1 MSLAMSS
8 GRLEDEISTKKKE
21 FELAE
26 AVAAGLH
33 SLAQPLAALQM
44 GLELCLMGA
53 GDLERLRK
61 GVEDALVQIERTSD
75 ALLLVRETILPFR
88 RSQPLE
94 SRSLQEA
101 LVHACSLQSE
111 ALEREGIEVR
121 FHPQVSPAEITAPLG
136 VIPRLAFALVSYLRC
151 AACGVANLAIV
162 EQNGRIQLDAEY
174 TSKSLPRDVGA
185 GQCLQLIRAYVS
197 ALNGEI
203 EVSERGGLI
212 QLELWK
218 NSESA
223 GSQC

>member
-1 MSLAMSS
+1 MSLAMS
-8 GRLEDEISTKKKE
+8 RRRHEDGITKKKE

-53 GDLERLRK
+53 GDPERLRK
-61 GVEDALVQIERTSD
+61 GVEDALVQLERTSD
-75 ALLLVRETILPFR
+75 ALGLVRETIRPFR
-88 RSQPLE
+88 PSQPME
-94 SRSLQEA
+94 SQSLQEA

-121 FHPQVSPAEITAPLG
+121 FDRQVSPAEVTAAQG
-136 VIPRLAFALVSYLRC
+136 VIPRLAFAIVSYLRC
-151 AACGVANLAIV
+151 SACGVAHLAIS
-162 EQNGRIQLDAEY
+162 EQNGRIQLDAKY
-174 TSKSLPRDVGA
+174 TGKPLPGNTGA
-185 GQCLQLIRAYVS
+185 DQCLDMIRVYVS
-197 ALNGEI
+197 AMNGEI
-203 EVSERGGLI
+203 EVSESGGLI
-212 QLELWK
+212 HMELWK